1 MEPLTAPDQSD
12 PVGLA
17 SATGPQWLVGIGSS
31 AGGVE
36 ALRELL
42 PGLPGGDVAYVI
54 AQHMSPVHPSLLLE
68 VLSRES
74 ELELSEI
81 TDGLPLRAGTIF
93 VSRPNCDVEV
103 SSGRFRTRQASPRIS
118 PQPSIDVLLRSLA
131 RVGGDH
137 AIAVILSG
145 TGADGT
151 AGAEAIRIAGGRS
164 VAQDLS
170 SARYRD
176 MPAAAID
183 AGFID
188 YVRRP
193 DEIGALLTE
202 IMAGGEPAGSPG
214 RFANDPAMAS
224 LARETLLA
232 TGWNLAAYK
241 SGTLGRQLDKRV
253 AALGLSSRQDYLAY
267 VEEHPAELAT
277 LRDSMLINVTSFL
290 RDRAAFDSLRSALQ
304 PLVAAKIGEQPLRGW
319 VAGCATGEEA
329 YSVAMLLAEVNRE
342 SGSDRGVKVLATDIS
357 DAAMDIARRGVYPV
371 DSLAHV
377 PQEWID
383 RYFTV
388 SGKQATVSKWLRD
401 TLVIARQDI
410 TRDPPLVRMDL
421 VSCRNLL
428 IYLVPEVQQRVMTNL
443 HAALNPRGL
452 LFLGRSETVPADSGL
467 FTTISAGNR
476 IFQRLPGRAA
486 TTLSTSAIGRE
497 LPDVRSRTSTKQVAR
512 DRMRDDVRDLVL
524 SHWGPPALLIDAA
537 GVPVH
542 QVGNVG
548 RFLSLPDPN
557 GDFTILSMILP
568 ELRTEMST
576 LLGRLNRDGAS
587 TATHTIML
595 RSEDGSSESLVIHAS
610 RITPG
615 GQAESYVLI
624 AFVPA
629 PAPTVLA
636 APDVHAPLDQE
647 ESIEV
652 LHSQLAALR
661 EELAGTREHLQAV
674 IEELESS
681 NEELQAMN
689 EELQA
694 SSEELQATNE
704 ELETT
709 NEELQATNEELTTV
723 NETLQVRT
731 TELSET
737 NEILRNNQMAVN
749 TEIVLVDRTLRVLQF
764 SPLAVKVIGLV
775 PEDIGTPLE
784 LLPSHVDISELAVLV
799 RKVLATGEGQIV
811 ETSTS
816 TAGYFMQV
824 VPYVKNDTLVGAVI
838 ALSDITE
845 LRETRLEAERKSAL
859 LKGIFTMAGTPMAWL
874 GEDGS
879 IRQCNADLLNLIGR
893 KEVELVGKTPT
904 DLVLPGYRDHVSTA
918 LAAVG
923 AGREPSVRMTVE
935 LVGGTQELLSV
946 DMTLARLEGPD
957 RSQRV
962 LLATFHDLTAAHSAH
977 AALEAREQQLEAV
990 FSGTGAPMALCDTD
1004 GLISRANPALCD
1016 ILGYGPAE
1024 IRGTRLDDITYPDD
1038 VDADA
1043 TMFNAL
1049 AAGKRATYQI
1059 DKRFL
1064 KKDGG
1069 IIWGREVVSLSHTP
1083 EPDNPPFVIATVLDI
1098 TAERQREAAALA
1110 QAQSD
1115 PLTGLANR
1123 ILAFDR
1129 LRQAT
1134 LRTQRTLEAVFVLLI
1149 DLNGFKGIND
1159 RLGHEIGDEVL
1170 KETAHRIESAV
1181 RETDT
1186 VARIG
1191 GDEFLVIASEDPAD
1205 AGHEVLGLSER
1216 IIESVRRPM
1225 DIPGGPRG
1233 LVVTASIGLAHC
1245 PTDGFDV
1252 EELVRKADVAMYASK
1267 REGGDGISIYSN
1279 RLSDQARRTARLR
1292 SEVLQGLEEHTF
1304 VPYLQPIVRAGD
1316 RSVYGFEVL
1325 ARWHHPERGTL
1336 APNDF
1341 LDLIYEFRQLT
1352 EFTRLIVEQAAT
1364 AAGRLRSIAPDL
1376 ELFINV
1382 DPHQLSDGALADMLG
1397 TSIGPDLTGWCIE
1410 ITETTHIGSDPAIRR
1425 TLDALKSRGA
1435 RSALDDFGTGY
1446 SSVMSLKSLGFD
1458 EVKIDREFVADVDR
1472 EDVRSLVATMV
1483 SMAEALGAETV
1494 GEGVET
1500 DEQAAALSELG
1511 VDYLQGYL
1519 FSRPVSVDD
1528 AVAWLEQHQ
1537 RGHG

>member
-1 MEPLTAPDQSD
+1 M
-12 PVGLA
+12 
-17 SATGPQWLVGIGSS
+17 
-31 AGGVE
+31 
-36 ALRELL
+36 
-42 PGLPGGDVAYVI
+42 
-54 AQHMSPVHPSLLLE
+54 
-68 VLSRES
+68 
-74 ELELSEI
+74 
-81 TDGLPLRAGTIF
+81 
-93 VSRPNCDVEV
+93 
-103 SSGRFRTRQASPRIS
+103 
-118 PQPSIDVLLRSLA
+118 
-131 RVGGDH
+131 
-137 AIAVILSG
+137 
-145 TGADGT
+145 
-151 AGAEAIRIAGGRS
+151 
-164 VAQDLS
+164 
-170 SARYRD
+170 
-176 MPAAAID
+176 
-183 AGFID
+183 
-188 YVRRP
+188 
-193 DEIGALLTE
+193 
-202 IMAGGEPAGSPG
+202 
-214 RFANDPAMAS
+214 
-224 LARETLLA
+224 
-232 TGWNLAAYK
+232 
-241 SGTLGRQLDKRV
+241 
-253 AALGLSSRQDYLAY
+253 
-267 VEEHPAELAT
+267 
-277 LRDSMLINVTSFL
+277 
-290 RDRAAFDSLRSALQ
+290 
-304 PLVAAKIGEQPLRGW
+304 
-319 VAGCATGEEA
+319 
-329 YSVAMLLAEVNRE
+329 
-342 SGSDRGVKVLATDIS
+342 
-357 DAAMDIARRGVYPV
+357 
-371 DSLAHV
+371 
-377 PQEWID
+377 
-383 RYFTV
+383 
-388 SGKQATVSKWLRD
+388 
-401 TLVIARQDI
+401 
-410 TRDPPLVRMDL
+410 
-421 VSCRNLL
+421 
-428 IYLVPEVQQRVMTNL
+428 
-443 HAALNPRGL
+443 
-452 LFLGRSETVPADSGL
+452 
-467 FTTISAGNR
+467 
-476 IFQRLPGRAA
+476 
-486 TTLSTSAIGRE
+486 
-497 LPDVRSRTSTKQVAR
+497 
-512 DRMRDDVRDLVL
+512 
-524 SHWGPPALLIDAA
+524 
-537 GVPVH
+537 
-542 QVGNVG
+542 G

-568 ELRTEMST
+568 ELRTEMAT

-629 PAPTVLA
+629 PAPAVLA

-737 NEILRNNQMAVN
+737 NEILRNIQMAVN
-749 TEIVLVDRTLRVLQF
+749 TAIVLVDRNLRVLQF

-1191 GDEFLVIASEDPAD
+1191 ATSSSSSRPRTPRTLGMRSSVSPNASSRASAGPWTSPA
-1205 AGHEVLGLSER
+1205 ARAASWSRPASGWPT
-1216 IIESVRRPM
+1216 VRPTGSTSRSWSARPTS
-1225 DIPGGPRG
+1225 RC
-1233 LVVTASIGLAHC
+1233 THRS
-1245 PTDGFDV
+1245 
-1252 EELVRKADVAMYASK
+1252 
-1267 REGGDGISIYSN
+1267 
-1279 RLSDQARRTARLR
+1279 AR
-1292 SEVLQGLEEHTF
+1292 
-1304 VPYLQPIVRAGD
+1304 
-1316 RSVYGFEVL
+1316 
-1325 ARWHHPERGTL
+1325 
-1336 APNDF
+1336 
-1341 LDLIYEFRQLT
+1341 
-1352 EFTRLIVEQAAT
+1352 AAT
-1364 AAGRLRSIAPDL
+1364 ASPSTPTGSATRPVGPPGCGPRCCRGWRSTHSCRTCSRSSVQATGVSTGSRCSPGGITPNAGLWLPTTSSTSSTSSASSPSSPASSSSRPRRPPAGSAPSL
-1376 ELFINV
+1376 QISNC
-1382 DPHQLSDGALADMLG
+1382 SS
-1397 TSIGPDLTGWCIE
+1397 TW
-1410 ITETTHIGSDPAIRR
+1410 THIN
-1425 TLDALKSRGA
+1425 
-1435 RSALDDFGTGY
+1435 
-1446 SSVMSLKSLGFD
+1446 
-1458 EVKIDREFVADVDR
+1458 
-1472 EDVRSLVATMV
+1472 
-1483 SMAEALGAETV
+1483 
-1494 GEGVET
+1494 
-1500 DEQAAALSELG
+1500 
-1511 VDYLQGYL
+1511 
-1519 FSRPVSVDD
+1519 
-1528 AVAWLEQHQ
+1528 
-1537 RGHG
+1537 